1 MSLQLLGR
9 AIAEHPVKVEVAF
22 CGFDLWLEVFA
33 SGKVATRV
41 LKKGGVPAAAEEP
54 EGTITAPVPVI
65 GADIVL
71 SFDPTLPPEGFRLAP
86 AP

>member
-1 MSLQLLGR
+1 MTLQELGR
-9 AIAEHPVKVEVAF
+9 AIAQHPVKVAVAF

-33 SGKVATRV
+33 SGKVETRM

-65 GADIVL
+65 GAEIVL
-71 SFDPTLPPEGFRLAP
+71 AFDPTLPPEGFRLAP
-86 AP
+86 